1 MWYKVP
7 MGQGVCIAPSI
18 LSADFSKLGEE
29 IQAIE
34 KAGADYIHLDVM
46 DGHFVPNMTIGPAV
60 IESIR
65 GVSKKPFDVHLM
77 IEPVDN
83 FVEVFAKAG
92 ADIITF
98 HPEASND
105 SHKTIKLIKSMGKKV
120 GIALNPDT
128 SEDILNDFIND
139 IDLVLVMTVNPGY
152 GGQEFMP
159 LTDKI
164 KKVKEIIDKSN
175 RDIDL
180 EVDGGVNFNTA
191 QQVIDAGAN
200 ILVAG
205 TAVFENGEYG
215 EAIKSLRG
223 KQI

>member
-1 MWYKVP
+1 

-29 IQAIE
+29 IQAID
-34 KAGADYIHLDVM
+34 KAGADYIHVDVM
-46 DGHFVPNMTIGPAV
+46 DGHFVPNITIGPAV

-65 GVSKKPFDVHLM
+65 GISEKPFDVHLM
-77 IEPVDN
+77 IESVDN
-83 FVEVFAKAG
+83 FVEAFVKAG

-105 SHKTIKLIKSMGKKV
+105 SHKTINLIKSMDKKV
-120 GIALNPDT
+120 GIALSPDT

-139 IDLVLVMTVNPGY
+139 IDLILVMTVNPGY
-152 GGQEFMP
+152 GGQKFMP

-164 KKVKEIIDKSN
+164 KKVKEIIDKSD

-180 EVDGGVNFNTA
+180 EVDGGVNFKTA

-205 TAVFENGEYG
+205 TAVFGNSDYEK
-215 EAIKSLRG
+215 AIKSLRG
-223 KQI
+223 KEI